1 MLSTFLLQ
9 ILISGLD
16 LFVGCHCWI
25 NTGDTSNLWSRKQV
39 WDIPYTSSPQYIH
52 ASFCNLDSDS
62 DYDAYVT
69 GDINTIIAFENI
81 GSDTVPAWQKK
92 PEWDFSP
99 PGFTKVFWA
108 EFVDIDADGKYELSI
123 AKIDTIKFF
132 KNIGTGD
139 TIKWER
145 HPAWDLPIP
154 DENLAHTYGDLDN
167 DGDLDVMVRRWWA
180 CEIEAFENIGTKN
193 NPVWQKKTA
202 WGRPPYQSQCAL
214 GDLDGNKTLDLI
226 CHGGASWDSA
236 YENTGTITN
245 PVWTKRMNWLTGDT
259 SATNGLYPEF
269 INISSPS
276 AGIQEKIIS
285 HTTALSISKN
295 PFSKS
300 TVITYF
306 NSSSVIPAKAGIH
319 FVSLNLYDL
328 TGRLIKTLANGEK
341 PAGSYSTTLSAN
353 ELKTGIYFVKLTSV
367 CHPERSEG
375 SNTISTTKK
384 LVLMK

>member
-39 WDIPYTSSPQYIH
+39 WDIPYTSSSKYIH
-52 ASFCNLDSDS
+52 ASFCNLDNDS
-62 DYDAYVT
+62 DFDAYVT

-81 GSDTVPAWQKK
+81 GSDTVPVWQKK
-92 PEWDFSP
+92 AGWDFSP
-99 PGFTKVFWA
+99 PGFTMVFWA
-108 EFVDIDADGKYELSI
+108 EFVDIDGDGEYELSI

-132 KNIGTGD
+132 KNIGTAD

-145 HPAWDLPIP
+145 RPLWDLPVP

-167 DGDLDVMVRRWWA
+167 DGDLDILVRRWWA

-202 WGRPPYQSQCAL
+202 WGRPPFQSQCAL

-226 CHGGASWDSA
+226 CHGASSGDSA

-245 PVWTKRMNWLTGDT
+245 PVWTERRNWLTGDT

-269 INISSPS
+269 VNISTPS
-276 AGIQEKIIS
+276 AGIQEKWS
-285 HTTALSISKN
+285 EKTSCNTVLSISKN
-295 PFSKS
+295 PFSNS
-300 TVITYF
+300 TTITY
-306 NSSSVIPAKAGIH
+306 SVSPNNYYTNTLLTIYDIAGKLVKT
-319 FVSLNLYDL
+319 FPL
-328 TGRLIKTLANGEK
+328 TTDRPSASGGTTNVTWDGKDNNGK
-341 PAGSYSTTLSAN
+341 N
-353 ELKTGIYFVKLTSV
+353 VKQGIYFVRNNAKQSLKL
-367 CHPERSEG
+367 
-375 SNTISTTKK
+375 IK
-384 LVLMK
+384 LK